1 MTDNIGDPRQAA
13 PGPVNRISVRRIV
26 GIAVSVLIV
35 VAILFFFALF
45 AVHRR
50 TPSPADAPTKQGLM
64 LTTGTLSLS

>member
-1 MTDNIGDPRQAA
+1 MTDNIGDPRQVA
-13 PGPVNRISVRRIV
+13 PGSASKINVRRIV

-50 TPSPADAPTKQGLM
+50 TPSPADAPTQQGLM
-64 LTTGTLSLS
+64 LVPGTLSLS